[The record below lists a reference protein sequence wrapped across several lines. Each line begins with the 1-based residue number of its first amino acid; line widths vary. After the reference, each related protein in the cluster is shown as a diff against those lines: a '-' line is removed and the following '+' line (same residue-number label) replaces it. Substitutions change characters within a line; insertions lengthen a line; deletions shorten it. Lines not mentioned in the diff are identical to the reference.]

1 MSRLSNDA
9 RAASRNVAF
18 FGDGNMLHRPALEA
32 VAGGFTVAPARF
44 PMKAG
49 QTPPPAFSVVICIAK
64 IHSRDMDAIRQ
75 IVGAYPTPP
84 VFIFPTLRADNAA
97 YAAEFPG
104 ATQCCAPIDPATLRE
119 EIRWRVNRVVEESW
133 RKLKPAE
140 EKALRASLQ
149 SFDELFGASS
159 RGAPLPVE
167 KVYAACETIQGSL
180 GESNVDRWLG
190 SLRNHHNSTYRH
202 SMFVCGTLAFFAH
215 ALGVR
220 GDELRRMTVG
230 GFLHDAG
237 KARVPLEILN
247 KPGKL
252 DDQEWAVMRR
262 HPEHSRELL
271 LLEQGLDPDIIA
283 MAVHHHEKIDGTGY
297 PDNLRGAE
305 LNDYVRLTAI
315 ADVYA
320 ALAEER
326 AYKPAMP
333 TEKALE
339 IMSGFK
345 GHLDMALV
353 RRFREFI
360 LDSSAREAA

>member
-1 MSRLSNDA
+1 MTTPSKDA
-9 RAASRNVAF
+9 FFASRNVAF
-18 FGDGNMLHRPALEA
+18 FGDGNMLHRSALEA
-32 VAGGFTVAPARF
+32 IAAAYTVAPARF
-44 PMKAG
+44 PTKPAEA
-49 QTPPPAFSVVICIAK
+49 PPAQTLVFCVAK
-64 IHSRDMDAIRQ
+64 ILTQDMEALRQ
-75 IVGAYPTPP
+75 IAARYPTPP
-84 VFIFPTLRADNAA
+84 IFIFPTIRPENAA
-97 YAAEFPG
+97 RVAEFPG
-104 ATQCCAPIDPATLRE
+104 ATQVFAPIDPTTLRRE
-119 EIRWRVNRVVEESW
+119 LRWRINRVVEASW
-133 RKLKPAE
+133 SSLKPAE

-149 SFDELFGASS
+149 SFEALFGASS
-159 RGAPLPVE
+159 RGDPLPVD

-190 SLRNHHNSTYRH
+190 SLRSHHNSTYRH

-215 ALGVR
+215 ALGIR
-220 GDELRRMTVG
+220 GDDLRRMTVG

-237 KARVPLEILN
+237 KAQVPLEILD

-252 DDQEWAVMRR
+252 DDAEWAIMRR
-262 HPEHSRELL
+262 HPEYSRDLL
-271 LLEQGLDPDIIA
+271 MREQGLDDDIVA
-283 MAVHHHEKIDGTGY
+283 MAVHHHEKLDGTGY
-297 PDNLRGAE
+297 PDNLKGAE

-339 IMSGFK
+339 IMCGFK
-345 GHLDMALV
+345 GHLDLTLV

-360 LDSSAREAA
+360 LDSAAREAA